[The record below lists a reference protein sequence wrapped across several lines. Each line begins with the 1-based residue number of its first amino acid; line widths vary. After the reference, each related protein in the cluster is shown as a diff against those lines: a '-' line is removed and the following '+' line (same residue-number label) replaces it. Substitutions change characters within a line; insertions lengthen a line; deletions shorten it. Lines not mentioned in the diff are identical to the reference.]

1 MAKSKQ
7 SKRQKKSLSVLEAHT
22 DDESPESSPSSKESR
37 IRRTRAA
44 HRGAVTRLISKMDD
58 LIPQADASASI
69 VQQIR
74 GCHERLTEKL
84 GTLIQL
90 DEEILQMMTDERR
103 ADEEIDI
110 LEYVD
115 RVKEKLAEVK
125 YLIETPQSTVQTS
138 ASPSG
143 KVKLP
148 KIALPLFDGK
158 YTEWTSFWD
167 QFQASVDADSSLS
180 GSQKLNYLK
189 SSLKG
194 EAFKVVSSLSITDD
208 NYPIACGLIR
218 ERYENK
224 RCILRTRFQALYNY
238 PTLRTEHSTALRK
251 LHTVMHEHTSALSN

>member
-148 KIALPLFDGK
+148 KIALLLFDGK

-194 EAFKVVSSLSITDD
+194 
-208 NYPIACGLIR
+208 
-218 ERYENK
+218 
-224 RCILRTRFQALYNY
+224 
-238 PTLRTEHSTALRK
+238 
-251 LHTVMHEHTSALSN
+251 